1 MIDSTSMYADPVAFE
16 FFDCINRGEVK
27 RLQTLIDEG
36 FELNYASK
44 DIYSPLMTAVASG
57 QIEVIDLLLK
67 NGADINLVGPNYD
80 TALDIA
86 NKLYDTWRRRGAPK
100 SLAISRKIK
109 NFLIQNGAKTSQE
122 LGVADQWVRR
132 DIYKKDE
139 LLFNMIRTVA
149 KSGNKDKLSQFIDK
163 NLSGYVDTVIASVIM
178 EEAFLT
184 DNPKMVELLREKYA
198 DLTHQD
204 NEGNTYLHLAA
215 QKGCLNV
222 VQALLKAEV
231 DELIEN
237 YDHQTAFQV
246 ALESD
251 QKDVVQLMLQQNATG
266 NDNPQIMLN
275 DAINTGDTSM
285 VHMLLEL
292 YAKELD
298 LKRAFL
304 SCLEDKNSLKYSGFG
319 VDAVKANRARME
331 IASYILKEMD
341 DVKDLTTIEGEPI
354 LSYVINDYH
363 LQPLLPELVKQG
375 VDPSV
380 LSSQEGDSPL
390 GVAIRKG
397 AFDLAKMMV
406 LDGADVNQA
415 NQYGVTPLMQA
426 CAGRDDASLALL
438 LIEKGADI
446 TAQLPKNHKNALSLA
461 ADEGNF
467 NIVNKL
473 LPMYKNISKDG
484 INGIDYVERAL
495 LRGRYDSVEE
505 IVSYFE
511 DVREQLDIQK
521 KRDRQAKRNEKLH
534 RFVNFFKK
542 SPHR

>member
-1 MIDSTSMYADPVAFE
+1 MIDSTDMYTDPVAFE

-44 DIYSPLMTAVASG
+44 KIYSPLMAAVASG
-57 QIEVIDLLLK
+57 QIEVVDLLIR
-67 NGADINLVGPNYD
+67 NGADVNLVGPNYE
-80 TALDIA
+80 TALDMA
-86 NKLYDTWRRRGAPK
+86 NKFYDTWRRHGARK
-100 SLAISRKIK
+100 SLVISRKIK
-109 NFLIQNGAKTSQE
+109 EFLTRNGAKTSQE

-139 LLFNMIRTVA
+139 ILFNTIKTIA
-149 KSGNKDKLSQFIDK
+149 KSGNKEKLSQFIDK
-163 NLSGYVDTVIASVIM
+163 KLSGCVDTVIASAIM

-204 NEGNTYLHLAA
+204 SDGNTYLHLAA

-237 YDHQTAFQV
+237 YDQQTAFQV
-246 ALESD
+246 ALEAD
-251 QKDVVQLMLQQNATG
+251 QKEVVQLMLQQNATG

-275 DAINTGDTSM
+275 EAINTGDTSM
-285 VHMLLEL
+285 VHMVLEL

-304 SCLEDKNSLKYSGFG
+304 SCLEDKNSLKFSGFG
-319 VDAVKANRARME
+319 VDAVKANRARVD
-331 IASYILKEMD
+331 IASFILKEMG
-341 DVKDLTTIEGEPI
+341 DVKDLTTTEGEPI

-375 VDPSV
+375 VDPMV

-426 CAGRDDASLALL
+426 CAGKDDASLALL

-446 TAQLPKNHKNALSLA
+446 TAQLPGNHKNALSLA

-473 LPMYKNISKDG
+473 LPMYKNISEDG
-484 INGIDYVERAL
+484 INGINYVERAL
-495 LRGRYDSVEE
+495 MRGRYDSVEE
-505 IVSYFE
+505 IGSYFR
-511 DVREQLDIQK
+511 DVREQLALQQ
-521 KRDRQAKRNEKLH
+521 KRDILTKRNERLH
-534 RFVNFFKK
+534 RFVKFFKK
-542 SPHR
+542 KPQR